1 MSLENTERLFH
12 YLERADQTASV
23 TDIDLLAQDTLSL
36 VVEAACAQA
45 GTIYIC
51 EQGAITQMPVL
62 LTLKALVGNGAEDNR
77 GVNRLQGR
85 ANLNVETA
93 IGRAVSEGKPVAEDD
108 LFGGL
113 SCNYMLLGEFYN
125 RTFNHA
131 IAIPL
136 KTHVNTVGCM
146 QIFDYDPVTLPLV
159 HRLVERMT
167 TELDKALQIQSHR
180 HFIDRLKGLVEFI
193 GSIGSSLDRDQILRM
208 IIDNARELLQSE
220 ATSLFLIDDATGE
233 SVLKIASNVA
243 ALPIEEI
250 RVPAGQGIIGATI
263 QKGEPV
269 QVRDI
274 ASDMRHYAGVDKGSG
289 FVTQSILA
297 VPLRTRPVALGEE
310 LGMTEARIIGALEA
324 INKIGAPFNAEDTD
338 LLKTLA
344 SQAAT
349 VLKIAELYTNA
360 NELFLDIIGALA
372 AAIDAKDPYTVGHS
386 QRVSYF
392 AVEIAHQL
400 QLAPEVVQQIRI
412 GALLHDIGKIGI
424 PDSILLKPGRL
435 TPEEYVWMKKHP
447 SVGENIMIQVRMLR
461 TMLPCL
467 SEHHEKI
474 DGTGYPRGLHG
485 DQISLMGRIVAVA
498 DVFDAITSDRPYRPG
513 MSVDEAF
520 QIQTKDIGTHFDAR
534 CVEALI
540 QAYNSGKIVP
550 QPIRKDN
557 HVLPPP

>member
-1 MSLENTERLFH
+1 MPLENTEQLFH
-12 YLERADQTASV
+12 YLERADQAASV
-23 TDIDLLAQDTLSL
+23 SEIDVLAQETLSL
-36 VVEAACAQA
+36 IVEAAGASA
-45 GTIYIC
+45 GTLYLS
-51 EQGAITQMPVL
+51 EQGAITQLPVL
-62 LTLKALVGNGAEDNR
+62 LTLKACVGDGAEAKHSASRKD
-77 GVNRLQGR
+77 GY
-85 ANLNVETA
+85 ANLNDQTA
-93 IGRAVSEGKPVAEDD
+93 IGRAV
-108 LFGGL
+108 LGGL
-113 SCNYMLLGEFYN
+113 PITEEDLCDGLPCGYTLLGEFDDCK
-125 RTFNHA
+125 FGCA
-131 IAIPL
+131 AAIPL
-136 KTHVNTVGCM
+136 KTRTNTVGCV
-146 QIFDYDPVTLPLV
+146 QIFDYNPATLPFV
-159 HRLVERMT
+159 CRLAGRMA
-167 TELDKALQIQSHR
+167 TELDKALQIQSQR
-180 HFIDRLKGLVEFI
+180 HFIDRLKGLIEFI
-193 GSIGSSLDRDQILRM
+193 GLIGSSLDQDHILRL
-208 IIDNARELLQSE
+208 IIDNARDLLQSE

-243 ALPIEEI
+243 ALPIEEV
-250 RVPAGQGIIGATI
+250 RVPPGQGIIGAAI

-269 QVRDI
+269 QV
-274 ASDMRHYAGVDKGSG
+274 SDTSSDLRHYNGVDKDSG

-324 INKIGAPFNAEDTD
+324 INKMGAPFNEEDAD

-344 SQAAT
+344 NQAAT

-386 QRVSYF
+386 QRVSNF

-400 QLAPEVVQQIRI
+400 HLTPEITQQIRI

-435 TPEEYVWMKKHP
+435 TPEEYTWMKKHP
-447 SVGENIMIQVRMLR
+447 TVGENIMNQVRMLH

-474 DGTGYPRGLHG
+474 DGSGYPRGLQG

-498 DVFDAITSDRPYRPG
+498 DVFDAVTSDRPYRPG

-520 QIQTKDIGTHFDAR
+520 KIQTHDIGTHFDGR

-540 QAYNSGKIVP
+540 QAYRLGKIVP
-550 QPIRKDN
+550 QCTRKEE
-557 HVLPPP
+557 HGFPTP